1 MLLCI
6 RYQFTDII
14 LCIIATFC
22 LRIVFLTIL
31 AITVPPV
38 LPYRLRTPSSKLCQ
52 PRILLDFDAPAGR
65 IRQMQ
70 VQAVDLVIGKD
81 VHLFLHEFLVEEM
94 TGNVQHHSPVRE
106 TRLVLDGEGRKLGAV
121 LPFQLQQRLYAVKES
136 GTGKRRDFHLLRSHR
151 QPIAFRRG
159 HPLDGRNHL
168 QHHLLFAGLLPGC
181 LQFQAG
187 CLQIIRQNLLIR
199 LRSVYPQGSIV
210 LPYEFTLLHH
220 QFRRNRSQFRTGICN
235 NSCCCVQ

>member
-52 PRILLDFDAPAGR
+52 SWILLDFDTPSCR

-168 QHHLLFAGLLPGC
+168 QHHLLFLC
-181 LQFQAG
+181 LFLNFFQFQAG
-187 CLQIIRQNLLIR
+187 CMQIISQYLLIC
-199 LRSVYPQGSIV
+199 LRSVYPQGSVI
-210 LPYEFTLLHH
+210 LPLKLTLLHH